1 MGSSCRKFIRV
12 HGPQLLFSNCLTH
25 EYITAGLALA
35 GAALWGA
42 GDFSGGIG
50 SKGSNAFGVVVVAHG
65 TGLVCMLALALATG
79 EPIASHTA
87 LLWGVAAGFGGG
99 LGLVALYRALAIG
112 QMGINAPVA
121 AVITGAL
128 PVLFG
133 AWKEGP
139 PAAIQIAGFGVA
151 LVAIWMIAL
160 PSRAIGRPQGIGLA
174 ICAGI
179 GFGVYLIC
187 SKQAASEAVFWPLV
201 SARAASM
208 TEMLLIVTVSG
219 QPWKPARNLLPYM
232 MAAGVL
238 DSLGNMFFMYA
249 VRHGR
254 LDVATVLSSL
264 YPATTVLLARF
275 VLRERISRLQTAGMV
290 AALIAVPLIAAR

>member
-1 MGSSCRKFIRV
+1 
-12 HGPQLLFSNCLTH
+12 
-25 EYITAGLALA
+25 
-35 GAALWGA
+35 
-42 GDFSGGIG
+42 
-50 SKGSNAFGVVVVAHG
+50 
-65 TGLVCMLALALATG
+65 MLALALATG
-79 EPIASHTA
+79 EPIHSQAA
-87 LLWGVAAGFGGG
+87 LLWGAAAGFGGG

-133 AWKEGP
+133 IWKEGP
-139 PAAIQIAGFGVA
+139 PAVIQFAGFAVA
-151 LVAIWMIAL
+151 LVAIWLIAL
-160 PSRAIGRPQGIGLA
+160 PSGEIGRPKGLGLA

-187 SKQAASEAVFWPLV
+187 SKQAASEAVYWPLAV
-201 SARAASM
+201 ARAASM
-208 TEMLLIVTVSG
+208 LEMLVIVTLTG
-219 QPWKPARNLLPYM
+219 QSWKPARNLVPYM
-232 MAAGVL
+232 MIAGVL
-238 DSLGNMFFMYA
+238 DSLGNTFFVYA

-275 VLRERISRLQTAGMV
+275 LLKERISRLQTAGMT